1 MAIWWYVWVVNRE
14 AVPAKSEVGAHINK
28 KRIGDTAYVLLVKS
42 VDTLMNLES
51 PSKFAQMC
59 KTQSL

>member
-28 KRIGDTAYVLLVKS
+28 KMIGGTAYVLLVS
-42 VDTLMNLES
+42 AMFVYI
-51 PSKFAQMC
+51 
-59 KTQSL
+59 